1 MRLYI
6 IRHAEPDYKNDT
18 ITDDGHK
25 QAKALAK
32 RLNKEG
38 ITRIYCSPLGR
49 AIDTMKYT
57 AKLMDIE
64 PKILEWTRE
73 IPRMP
78 INDKDIQ
85 DCPAWNLPGEVIL
98 KDTSYLTLTD
108 WHKLPIIKGVNAR
121 EKFTEIQKESDM
133 FFKKLGYERVGSKYR
148 ILEPNREKIAIFC
161 HGGFGRTWLS
171 HLLNIPLP
179 IFWASFFIQTTS
191 VTTILFEER
200 SKEWAV
206 PRCIGFGDTSHL
218 YEAGIECTST
228 GLKANY
234 Y

>member
-6 IRHAEPDYKNDT
+6 IRHAEPDYKNHT
-18 ITDDGHK
+18 ITTEGHE

-38 ITRIYCSPLGR
+38 ITKIYCSPLGR

-57 AKLMDIE
+57 ADLMDIKPE
-64 PKILEWTRE
+64 IIEWTQE

-78 INDKDIQ
+78 INNDDIE
-85 DCPAWNLPGEVIL
+85 DCPAWNLPGEVIFEES
-98 KDTSYLTLTD
+98 SYLTLTD
-108 WHKLPIIKGVNAR
+108 WHNLPIIKDVNAR
-121 EKFTEIQKESDM
+121 EKFTEIQEESDM
-133 FFKKLGYERVGSKYR
+133 FLKQLGYERIGSKYR
-148 ILEPNREKIAIFC
+148 VLKPNREKIAIFC

-171 HLLNIPLP
+171 HLLNIPSP

-200 SKEWAV
+200 SEEWAV

-218 YEAGIECTST
+218 YEAGMECSST
-228 GLKANY
+228 GLSANFY
-234 Y
+234 